1 MSASA
6 PLPLSNTHP
15 TVLVI
20 EDNDVMRE
28 LLARMLQRKGF
39 AVETV
44 ANGHDGLTL
53 FGLQSFDLVITDMV
67 MPRMNGLELIQ
78 ALKRMRPDVKVIAV
92 SGHDDRIGYLRV
104 ALQIGAKAVCL
115 KPVTPADL
123 VQTVR
128 AVLGA
133 NNAN

>member
-1 MSASA
+1 M
-6 PLPLSNTHP
+6 PLPNTP
-15 TVLVI
+15 ASVLII

-28 LLARMLQRKGF
+28 LLARMLQRKGY
-39 AVETV
+39 AVKTV
-44 ANGHDGLTL
+44 ANGRDGLAL
-53 FGLQSFDLVITDMV
+53 FDSQPFDVVITDMV
-67 MPRMNGLELIQ
+67 MPGMNGLELIQ
-78 ALKRMRPDVKVIAV
+78 ALKRARPDVKVIAV

-133 NNAN
+133 NNQN